1 MSSIPKNDYDIIQI
15 IKASSKDFLRYSSF
29 LQRNIDKFA
38 MIMLNIS
45 CENGNM
51 IIGWVHDG
59 PGKQNGFRKGHENI
73 ELAYLKNQKK
83 SASFGVEI
91 VNCSQ
96 NRLFQRGSCGLN
108 TDYKMI
114 SIIGC
119 GSIGSHVVESM
130 ISLGSSNFQLI
141 DPDKLEIENVARHY
155 CGYFTVGLSKVEA
168 IKFVATKRNPNLNI
182 ECVNKDFHEFVNQE
196 VASLNN
202 YNLII
207 DATAELSVEY
217 RLNELLKTQ
226 TITKPVLSMWIEPY
240 GIAGHALLLQKGQ
253 NLFEELFDKKTLE
266 FNKRVVVN
274 QENYFKHE
282 AGCQSSYIPYSG
294 FEIQLF
300 INQVLKKGFE
310 YIGKKTGNYLFTWI
324 GEVSKAHQYN
334 MSINE
339 DYIGQNDYSIIVRRV
354 D

>member
-1 MSSIPKNDYDIIQI
+1 
-15 IKASSKDFLRYSSF
+15 
-29 LQRNIDKFA
+29 
-38 MIMLNIS
+38 
-45 CENGNM
+45 
-51 IIGWVHDG
+51 
-59 PGKQNGFRKGHENI
+59 
-73 ELAYLKNQKK
+73 
-83 SASFGVEI
+83 
-91 VNCSQ
+91 
-96 NRLFQRGSCGLN
+96 
-108 TDYKMI
+108 
-114 SIIGC
+114 
-119 GSIGSHVVESM
+119 
-130 ISLGSSNFQLI
+130 
-141 DPDKLEIENVARHY
+141 
-155 CGYFTVGLSKVEA
+155 
-168 IKFVATKRNPNLNI
+168 
-182 ECVNKDFHEFVNQE
+182 
-196 VASLNN
+196 
-202 YNLII
+202 
-207 DATAELSVEY
+207 
-217 RLNELLKTQ
+217 
-226 TITKPVLSMWIEPY
+226 MWIEPY